1 MGEQIRS
8 TLSKPYALF
17 GVSHFKDM
25 APVTAEQV
33 TVAAS
38 PTLVRQAVEN
48 MVGNGLT
55 HGEDPSLAVAQVD
68 RNAEITVESD
78 GPKLDAAEVHT
89 WVEPFARAQRT
100 AGGGQGLGLAIVGEV
115 CRAHRAQI
123 QLDQGELGGLLV
135 RVRFPAE

>member
-100 AGGGQGLGLAIVGEV
+100 AGGGQGLGLAIVDAIAKAHGGSVELKP
-115 CRAHRAQI
+115 RA
-123 QLDQGELGGLLV
+123 EGGLAVTL
-135 RVRFPAE
+135 RLPA

>member
-1 MGEQIRS
+1 
-8 TLSKPYALF
+8 
-17 GVSHFKDM
+17 M

-48 MVGNGLT
+48 TVGNGLT

-78 GPKLDAAEVHT
+78 GPELDAAEVRT

-100 AGGGQGLGLAIVGEV
+100 SGAGHGLGLAIVDAIATSYGGSVELTP
-115 CRAHRAQI
+115 RA
-123 QLDQGELGGLLV
+123 EGGLVVTLHL
-135 RVRFPAE
+135 PA